1 MRKVIQMSQ
10 RQISGNGEE
19 KSMSLQEVFLVNH
32 SPSQA
37 KERERM
43 ITAISGLTCSGP
55 YMRSGPIGSLVRTL
69 LASSRWYS
77 PVRRLKWEVNPLY
90 SERVSLY
97 LKDDSNM
104 LLKPFAVILNAKDI
118 PSSRYLYR
126 LVPSVHLTDG
136 IEFGLLPTVTA
147 QDYKRRGPGSRQQ
160 GLPEIIHGMLLPTPV
175 ATEIHHAERVRKWKS
190 MNLSSPHAQ
199 IAGEKNPNGLT
210 DFLDFYGILPEPIPD
225 NTELENTDGKIWFCA
240 SDVAAALGYSNP
252 RDAVVRHCKPMGV
265 VVYDTPTRSAVQ
277 KIKYISEGN
286 VYRLIAGSKLP
297 SAEKFESWIFDELV
311 PETLK
316 NGGYLLKKNGETD
329 NELLARA
336 ILLAQNR
343 IKERDSRISALEK
356 ENNYAILKLK
366 LQAPKVQYYD
376 KVLQS
381 QSTYTTTQIAKE
393 LGMTAGMLNKR
404 LRWAGIQFRQSGQWL
419 LKAPYQNQGYTAT
432 RTHVWE
438 SRTGETGTAML
449 TVWTE
454 KGRLFIHYLFEAYL
468 V

>member
-126 LVPSVHLTDG
+126 LVHTRNDLYDFFVPNFSTTIHQIYSV
-136 IEFGLLPTVTA
+136 
-147 QDYKRRGPGSRQQ
+147 K
-160 GLPEIIHGMLLPTPV
+160 
-175 ATEIHHAERVRKWKS
+175 
-190 MNLSSPHAQ
+190 
-199 IAGEKNPNGLT
+199 
-210 DFLDFYGILPEPIPD
+210 FYFI
-225 NTELENTDGKIWFCA
+225 
-240 SDVAAALGYSNP
+240 
-252 RDAVVRHCKPMGV
+252 
-265 VVYDTPTRSAVQ
+265 
-277 KIKYISEGN
+277 
-286 VYRLIAGSKLP
+286 
-297 SAEKFESWIFDELV
+297 
-311 PETLK
+311 
-316 NGGYLLKKNGETD
+316 GYLC
-329 NELLARA
+329 
-336 ILLAQNR
+336 
-343 IKERDSRISALEK
+343 ISV
-356 ENNYAILKLK
+356 IC
-366 LQAPKVQYYD
+366 
-376 KVLQS
+376 
-381 QSTYTTTQIAKE
+381 
-393 LGMTAGMLNKR
+393 R
-404 LRWAGIQFRQSGQWL
+404 CF
-419 LKAPYQNQGYTAT
+419 
-432 RTHVWE
+432 H
-438 SRTGETGTAML
+438 
-449 TVWTE
+449 
-454 KGRLFIHYLFEAYL
+454 L

>member
-1 MRKVIQMSQ
+1 MK
-10 RQISGNGEE
+10 EE
-19 KSMSLQEVFLVNH
+19 QYSTSESRLTKPTQQTESLFTTASL
-32 SPSQA
+32 SPSQV

-43 ITAISGLTCSGP
+43 TTVISGLTCSGP
-55 YMRSGPIGSLVRTL
+55 YMKSGPIGSLVRTL
-69 LASSRWYS
+69 LASSRWSS

-225 NTELENTDGKIWFCA
+225 NTELENTDGNNLEESILQWLA
-240 SDVAAALGYSNP
+240 EGQVMP
-252 RDAVVRHCKPMGV
+252 
-265 VVYDTPTRSAVQ
+265 TPTARDWKGA
-277 KIKYISEGN
+277 
-286 VYRLIAGSKLP
+286 P
-297 SAEKFESWIFDELV
+297 SLE
-311 PETLK
+311 
-316 NGGYLLKKNGETD
+316 NLKKRGKIPQKNSLPD
-329 NELLARA
+329 FFA
-336 ILLAQNR
+336 
-343 IKERDSRISALEK
+343 
-356 ENNYAILKLK
+356 
-366 LQAPKVQYYD
+366 
-376 KVLQS
+376 
-381 QSTYTTTQIAKE
+381 
-393 LGMTAGMLNKR
+393 
-404 LRWAGIQFRQSGQWL
+404 
-419 LKAPYQNQGYTAT
+419 
-432 RTHVWE
+432 
-438 SRTGETGTAML
+438 RTGKSFQLNPLFVAEMMGFPPDWTVSPFLGEDRHPLKDTGTL
-449 TVWTE
+449 SSP
-454 KGRLFIHYLFEAYL
+454 R
-468 V
+468 